1 MKVMNKDLLPCLI
14 LALLVLA
21 FFNTAALGFDVIVL
35 GDFTGSDLLDLHYPF
50 KVALAES
57 FRHFSVPLWLPNLS
71 LGFPL
76 LAEGQTGVFYPLNLL
91 YVFLP
96 TFFALNYSIIITFII
111 AGVGTYF
118 YCQRLGFSRFSSLVS
133 AIIIVFSA
141 FFVTRAKHLNMIA
154 VAAWVPFLF
163 YFTKRLFEDLKWR
176 WAFIIGT
183 ILGIQFLAGHPQMTF
198 FSTFILLLYFVF
210 ETWMTGRKRGFSSVI
225 VTSLLSFVLILVLG
239 LSLSAVQVLPTL
251 ELTGQGERTQWTLAN
266 ASNYPY
272 HPKNLMSFI
281 SPYYFGNPASGT
293 YKEAVTETGVFW
305 ENASYIGLL
314 PLILAL
320 YIIGQTLR
328 SLIPLKPSRSP
339 NSPVSLR
346 FLFFIALALFSLLL
360 MLGRFTPVFGF
371 LWQNI
376 PGFNLFRFPTRFNLF
391 LIFSL
396 AILAGFGAQKLAEKL
411 ATLKITRPN
420 KTETEEEF
428 HFSWPLNLEQTQIF
442 IIIVILVDLFVFGQA
457 YVGKINASK
466 FLKEPES
473 VKIIKEDQSQF
484 RLWSVT
490 QYGQSP
496 YQVFGWKKNPESL
509 INIRGAIPP
518 NTNLEYRL
526 PSFSDRGWFEGGL
539 SSKKRNDLERWLLN
553 ENHDQVTVG
562 KVLGMFNVKYILTF
576 AQEGGFEM
584 KEKASLDLGKEFGL
598 PLKIFENLQVMP
610 RVYFVPEAKVIRD
623 EEAVLNEFADSKFLP
638 TRTVILEK
646 EPRQIP
652 PSYSG
657 SLDDFKKN
665 NPLSLKKYEPTHIVI
680 EANTRDH
687 GFLVLSDLYY
697 PGWKVKVDGKEKEIL
712 PANYTVRAV
721 ELTPGQHTIQFS
733 YEPTS
738 FKIGAAISG
747 ITVLSL
753 LGVFLLRKKIKHQ

>member
-1 MKVMNKDLLPCLI
+1 
-14 LALLVLA
+14 
-21 FFNTAALGFDVIVL
+21 
-35 GDFTGSDLLDLHYPF
+35 
-50 KVALAES
+50 
-57 FRHFSVPLWLPNLS
+57 
-71 LGFPL
+71 
-76 LAEGQTGVFYPLNLL
+76 
-91 YVFLP
+91 
-96 TFFALNYSIIITFII
+96 
-111 AGVGTYF
+111 GTYF
-118 YCQRLGFSRFSSLVS
+118 YCQHLGFSRFSSLVS
-133 AIIIVFSA
+133 AIIVMFSA

-176 WAFIIGT
+176 WAFILGT

-210 ETWMTGRKRGFSSVI
+210 ETWLTGRKRGFPAVI
-225 VTSLLSFVLILVLG
+225 VTSLLSYILILAIG
-239 LSLSAVQVLPTL
+239 LSLSAVQILPTL

-266 ASNYPY
+266 ATNYPY

-281 SPYYFGNPASGT
+281 SPYYFGNPATGT
-293 YKEAVTETGVFW
+293 YKEPVTEIGVFW
-305 ENASYIGLL
+305 ENASYLGLL

-320 YIIGQTLR
+320 FLIWQTLR
-328 SLIPLKPSRSP
+328 ALIPSKSP
-339 NSPVSLR
+339 NPLNSPLSLR
-346 FLFFIALALFSLLL
+346 SLFFIALALFSLLL
-360 MLGRFTPVFGF
+360 MLGRFTPVFSF
-371 LWQNI
+371 LWHNF

-396 AILAGFGAQKLAEKL
+396 AILAGLGAQKLAEKL
-411 ATLKITRPN
+411 ATLKITRSASSGQAHPSN

-428 HFSWPLNLEQTQIF
+428 HFSWPLNLEQTKGF

-457 YVGKINASK
+457 YVGKTNASQ
-466 FLKEPES
+466 FLKEPKA
-473 VKIIKEDQSQF
+473 VKILKEDQSLF

-509 INIRGAIPP
+509 ISIRNGIPP
-518 NTNLEYRL
+518 NLNLEYHL

-539 SSKKRNDLERWLLN
+539 SSRKRNDLERWLLN
-553 ENHDQVTVG
+553 ENHDQITIG

-610 RVYFVPEAKVIRD
+610 RVFYVPEAKVIRD
-623 EEAVLNEFADSKFLP
+623 EEAILNEFADSKFLP
-638 TRTVILEK
+638 TRTVILAS

-652 PSYSG
+652 PSYAG
-657 SLDDFKKN
+657 SLDEFQKN
-665 NPLSLKKYEPTHIVI
+665 NPLTLKKYEATKII
-680 EANTRDH
+680 LEADIKNH

-697 PGWKVKVDGKEKEIL
+697 PGWIVKVDGKEKEIL

-721 ELTPGQHTIQFS
+721 ELTPGQHTIEFS
-733 YEPTS
+733 YSPTS
-738 FKIGAAISG
+738 FKIGAGVSGMTLIGLLIIAIFQLKAGRQKTENRRRS
-747 ITVLSL
+747 
-753 LGVFLLRKKIKHQ
+753 